1 MKSKFFGY
9 YSYSPSE
16 LKEILSNSIITL
28 DYSLLLDINK
38 LSHGSLLLDILSN
51 YSKRLWLPYDTAW
64 MYHQKLQESIE
75 EQILKV
81 DTAKKYLTSFK
92 RATDDPMNHPYIAD
106 DLASKYGSLMKL
118 AIDALDKESKYLNA
132 SLY

>member
-38 LSHGSLLLDILSN
+38 LSHGRLLLDILSN
-51 YSKRLWLPYDTAW
+51 YSDRLWLPYDTAW

-75 EQILKV
+75 
-81 DTAKKYLTSFK
+81 
-92 RATDDPMNHPYIAD
+92 
-106 DLASKYGSLMKL
+106 
-118 AIDALDKESKYLNA
+118 
-132 SLY
+132 